1 MQMVR
6 GDRLMWLSCMRMHV
20 WHLLGPGLT
29 QRIWLHRSAR
39 HLWPITYTTYANRW
53 ASGPA
58 RCQITHVRLLL
69 I

>member
-39 HLWPITYTTYANRW
+39 HLWLITYTTYANR
-53 ASGPA
+53 
-58 RCQITHVRLLL
+58 
-69 I
+69 